1 MSTIVVLNS
10 EYASLYFHT
19 ETKIVHHKLYS
30 LLDSAHLREV
40 LNEGTKLLGKYGA
53 VKWLSDNRDIEAHS
67 PEDTEW
73 INTHW
78 LPAAIDAGWKFWA
91 LVVPDDVAARMN
103 MVEFVES
110 FYAMGVRVMVFVEVE
125 DAMRWLEKQDR

>member
-19 ETKIVHHKLYS
+19 ETKIVHHKFYS
-30 LLDSAHLREV
+30 LLDSAHLREI

-78 LPAAIDAGWKFWA
+78 LPAAVEAGWKYWA
-91 LVVPDDVAARMN
+91 LVVPHDVAARMN
-103 MVEFVES
+103 MAEFVES
-110 FYAMGVRVMVFVEVE
+110 FYNMGVRVMVFVDVD
-125 DAMRWLEKQDR
+125 DAMHWLEKQGQ